1 MHKLELFSQ
10 WIQGQTP
17 KIYTQLRY
25 LYRRQGQIYPHLF
38 EFNDCRTNEEFEA
51 VYKAIAKK
59 IEGLKKWTADKNT
72 PFSIEIKLQGK
83 LNGKDLHEKFQDV
96 ETYRQFLE
104 NNALIP
110 PRLLSV
116 VIHRT

>member
-1 MHKLELFSQ
+1 MFGLKLFTP
-10 WIQGQTP
+10 WTHDQTS
-17 KIYTQLRY
+17 KIDTQLRY
-25 LYRRQGQIYPHLF
+25 QYKRGDQIHTHPF
-38 EFNDCRTNEEFEA
+38 EFNDCRTNKEFEI
-51 VYKAIAKK
+51 VCKRITDIVDNFKR
-59 IEGLKKWTADKNT
+59 WTADGNT
-72 PFSIEIKLQGK
+72 LVTVRIKLDGK
-83 LNGKDLHEKFQDV
+83 LNGKDLHERFQDV